1 MNVAPWLN
9 GTLHLFFPRTCQ
21 ACGHVLYA
29 QEEVLCMKCLYHLP
43 KTNFHLHEEN
53 PVSRVF
59 WGRVNLH
66 AATSFL
72 FFSKGGKVQKLMH
85 NLKYRGKKRVG
96 LYLGKLFGHDLKK
109 SELFKTVEVVIPVP
123 MHPAKQHKR
132 GFNQSALIAQGIAD
146 SMNVEVQTDNLIKTI
161 NTSSQTKKS
170 RYNRWQNVKDVF
182 QVVDKK
188 SLEGKH
194 ILLVDDVITTG
205 ATIES
210 CAQLLVSLNNV
221 SVSVVS
227 LAYAQV

>member
-1 MNVAPWLN
+1 MNVAPWIN
-9 GTLHLFFPRTCQ
+9 GILHLFFPRTCQ

-194 ILLVDDVITTG
+194 RKGIYG
-205 ATIES
+205 
-210 CAQLLVSLNNV
+210 QSL
-221 SVSVVS
+221 
-227 LAYAQV
+227 

>member
-1 MNVAPWLN
+1 MNFTPWFN
-9 GTLHLFFPRTCQ
+9 GIMHLFFPRTCQ

-66 AATSFL
+66 GATSFL

-96 LYLGKLFGHDLKK
+96 LYLGKLYGNDLKK
-109 SELFKTVEVVIPVP
+109 SELFKTVEVVLPVP

-132 GFNQSALIAQGIAD
+132 GFNQSALIAQGIAE
-146 SMNVEVQTDNLIKTI
+146 SMGIEIQIDNLIKTL
-161 NTSSQTKKS
+161 NTASQTKKS

-182 QVVDKK
+182 QVKDKK
-188 SLEGKH
+188 MLEGKH

-210 CAQLLVSLNNV
+210 CAQLLVSLDNV
-221 SVSVVS
+221 SVSVAS

>member
-1 MNVAPWLN
+1 
-9 GTLHLFFPRTCQ
+9 
-21 ACGHVLYA
+21 
-29 QEEVLCMKCLYHLP
+29 MKCLYHLP